1 MQPYALML
9 QADED
14 DRFLTESILLEMPQ
28 KIPMQFVS
36 TVRQL
41 NHTVAG
47 LGLPTVILVNS
58 NNHRHRAI
66 SVVRLLKAD
75 AQLDHIPI
83 VVLGEIT
90 TPEYVRQ
97 FYRAGANTYI
107 IKPSNIA
114 ATKKKIE
121 TFLDYWFTVA
131 EV

>member
-1 MQPYALML
+1 MQSYALML
-9 QADED
+9 QADDD
-14 DRFLTESILLEMPQ
+14 DRFLTESILQEMQP
-28 KIPMQFVS
+28 KIPMQFIS
-36 TVRQL
+36 TVKQL
-41 NHTVAG
+41 NHTIAE
-47 LGLPTVILVNS
+47 LGPPTVILVNN
-58 NNHRHRAI
+58 NNHRHHAI
-66 SVVRLLKAD
+66 NLVRLLKTD
-75 AQLDHIPI
+75 PQLDHIPI

-121 TFLDYWFTVA
+121 TFLDYWFSVA

>member
-1 MQPYALML
+1 MQSYALML

-14 DRFLTESILLEMPQ
+14 DRFLTQSILQEMQP
-28 KIPMQFVS
+28 KVPMQFVS
-36 TVRQL
+36 TVKQL
-41 NHTVAG
+41 NHVIAE
-47 LGLPTVILVNS
+47 LGLPTVILINN
-58 NNHRHRAI
+58 NNHRHSAI
-66 SVVRLLKAD
+66 NLVRLLKAD
-75 AQLDHIPI
+75 SQLDHIPI

-90 TPEYVRQ
+90 TPEYIRQ

-107 IKPSNIA
+107 IKPSSIA